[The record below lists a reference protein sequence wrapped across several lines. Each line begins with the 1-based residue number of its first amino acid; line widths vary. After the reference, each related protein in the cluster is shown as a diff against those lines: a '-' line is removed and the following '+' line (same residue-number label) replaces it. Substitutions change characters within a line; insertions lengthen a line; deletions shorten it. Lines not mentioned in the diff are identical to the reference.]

1 MKSSPRCVGE
11 CGLQQINCACIVNRR
26 ASGYINHQLP
36 LPSSRDTRW
45 TYMYKVDLRCA
56 AVPSL
61 VTHCSEWL
69 QVCVSLISTHHGQLF
84 ILWLRVGHR
93 KNREQRLQP
102 RYNRILVIPKR
113 VITSFQYS
121 SSISIS
127 AGSTVVRGW
136 TTVSLGA
143 TRRL

>member
-1 MKSSPRCVGE
+1 VWASVACSKSTVPASSTDKLVAT
-11 CGLQQINCACIVNRR
+11 LIIN
-26 ASGYINHQLP
+26 YPP

-121 SSISIS
+121 SSSISIS

-136 TTVSLGA
+136 VTVSLGA